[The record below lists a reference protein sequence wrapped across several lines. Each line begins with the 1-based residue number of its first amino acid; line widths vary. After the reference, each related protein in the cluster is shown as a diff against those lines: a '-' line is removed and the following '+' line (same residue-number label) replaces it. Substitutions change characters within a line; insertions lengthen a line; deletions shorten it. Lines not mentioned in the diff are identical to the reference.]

1 MYITK
6 SSLLTCFYA
15 KMEAFLC
22 IALFVEIQNTLGMY
36 LQSPYRIP
44 ANSFCRSYSFFFNLE
59 IVVNSNRCC
68 KFQVFLLNKLI
79 FCCVNYSMAETIQ
92 GEKLFSEIWYIFV
105 PIILQILSDQIYC
118 QNFAKLAFSCIFRST
133 GIRSR
138 SGLFSNSYV
147 WIDRRIRIEHHSGV
161 LISFNLKLDFNC
173 FIKNTL

>member
-1 MYITK
+1 M
-6 SSLLTCFYA
+6 
-15 KMEAFLC
+15 FLC
-22 IALFVEIQNTLGMY
+22 KNGGISMHCVVCRNSKYIKYVPTISIPYSSKQFLRKLFL
-36 LQSPYRIP
+36 
-44 ANSFCRSYSFFFNLE
+44 FFFNLE

-138 SGLFSNSYV
+138 SGLFSNSELTV
-147 WIDRRIRIEHHSGV
+147 V
-161 LISFNLKLDFNC
+161 L
-173 FIKNTL
+173 NTILVF